1 MPYRDAAAPRASVGG
16 GPAKYTR
23 DRRLDRRHEPSDGI
37 RGMSQ
42 IATENKMQLGQ
53 LLLARGI
60 VSAEQIDKALAEQ
73 QDKGH
78 RKLLGELLV
87 EMNYCTE
94 NQIAS
99 ALAEV
104 YGVPYAQ
111 VGPKICDVK
120 AIEIL
125 PRDFLEEHI
134 VLPLFKVYDV
144 LTVAVNEPTNVF
156 LMDEIERI
164 SGCKVQVVCATA
176 KDIKATLQ
184 TYLPAA
190 NVFVIDDIIDDEGLE
205 DFTLIENITQD
216 ISNLAE
222 IAGQSPVVKLV
233 NYLLYNAVR
242 ENASDIHIEPDDK
255 KLRVRYRVDGKM
267 YEKIRPPFQMHPAIV
282 SRVKIMAEL
291 DIAQRRLPQ
300 DGGIHV
306 MVEGRPIDLR
316 VSIMP
321 GSFGEKVVIRVIDP
335 HKVLFNFESLGFTYE
350 NLQLFRKV
358 IQAPNG
364 IVLVTGPTGSGKNT
378 TLYAA
383 LAELNSEEVN
393 ICTVEDPV
401 ECNMAGINQFQ
412 VNQKAGFEF
421 STALRSLLRQDPD
434 IIMVGEIRDEA
445 TANIAV
451 QAALTGH
458 LVLSTLHTND
468 APGAVTRLLDLGV
481 APYLVSASL
490 IAVLAQRLV
499 RKICSNCKSEYEPSS
514 SIRKI
519 VEGAGGESV
528 KFFRGVGC
536 KKCRNTGS
544 AGRIAIHE
552 LFVPNEEIME
562 MISERVGLKKLRN
575 AALKNGMIPL
585 QADGIEKVKAGI
597 VSVEEV
603 LRTTQAEE

>member
-1 MPYRDAAAPRASVGG
+1 LRDKQGLQ
-16 GPAKYTR
+16 TR
-23 DRRLDRRHEPSDGI
+23 HWKDA
-37 RGMSQ
+37 MAQ
-42 IATENKMQLGQ
+42 IAVQNKMQLGQ
-53 LLLARGI
+53 LLIARN
-60 VSAEQIDKALAEQ
+60 VVTAEQIEQALQEQ
-73 QDKGH
+73 SEKGH

-87 EMNYCTE
+87 EMGYCTE

-99 ALAEV
+99 ALAEA

-111 VGPKICDVK
+111 VTPKICDPK
-120 AIEIL
+120 AVELL
-125 PRDFLEEHI
+125 PREFLEEYI

-144 LTVAVNEPTNVF
+144 LTIAVSEPTNVF
-156 LMDEIERI
+156 LIDEIERI
-164 SGCKVQVVCATA
+164 TGCKVQVVCSTA

-190 NVFVIDDIIDDEGLE
+190 NVFVIDDIIDEDGLE
-205 DFTLIENITQD
+205 EFTLIESITQD
-216 ISNLAE
+216 IGNLE
-222 IAGQSPVVKLV
+222 EVAGQSPVVKLV

-255 KLRVRYRVDGKM
+255 KLRVRYRVDGRL
-267 YEKIRPPFQMHPAIV
+267 YEKMRPPHQMHPAIV
-282 SRVKIMAEL
+282 SRIKIMAEL

-306 MVEGRPIDLR
+306 LVEGRPIDLR
-316 VSIMP
+316 VSVMP
-321 GSFGEKVVIRVIDP
+321 GNFGEKVVIRVIDP
-335 HKVLFNFESLGFTYE
+335 HKVLFNLESLGFTYD
-350 NLQLFRKV
+350 NLQRFRE
-358 IQAPNG
+358 IIHSPNG

-383 LAELNSEEVN
+383 LSELNSEEVN

-401 ECNMAGINQFQ
+401 ECNISGINQFQ
-412 VNQKAGFEF
+412 VSTSVGFQF

-434 IIMVGEIRDEA
+434 IIMVGEVRDET

-490 IAVLAQRLV
+490 IGVLAQRLV
-499 RKICSNCKSEYEPSS
+499 RKICSNCKTEYDPPA
-514 SIRKI
+514 SIKRI
-519 VEGAGGESV
+519 VESTCGEV
-528 KFFRGVGC
+528 PKFYRGVGC
-536 KKCRNTGS
+536 KKCRNTGY

-552 LFVPNEEIME
+552 LFVLDDGVAE
-562 MISERVGLKKLRN
+562 MLNERVSTKKLR
-575 AALKNGMIPL
+575 AKVLEDGMVPLKT
-585 QADGIEKVKAGI
+585 DGIEKVKAGI
-597 VSVEEV
+597 VSIEEV
-603 LRTTQAEE
+603 LRTT

>member
-1 MPYRDAAAPRASVGG
+1 VEFEKQD
-16 GPAKYTR
+16 
-23 DRRLDRRHEPSDGI
+23 
-37 RGMSQ
+37 MSQ
-42 IATENKMQLGQ
+42 IAVENKTQLGQ
-53 LLLARGI
+53 LLLERNI
-60 VSAEQIDKALAEQ
+60 VTAEQIERALTEQ
-73 QDKGH
+73 KEKGH

-87 EMNYCTE
+87 EMGYCTE

-99 ALAEV
+99 ALAKA

-111 VGPKICDVK
+111 VGPKICDPKVLEK
-120 AIEIL
+120 L

-134 VLPLFKVYDV
+134 VLPLFEVRGV
-144 LTVAVNEPTNVF
+144 LTAAVSEPANVF
-156 LMDEIERI
+156 LIDEIERM
-164 SGCKVQVVCATA
+164 SKCKVQIVCSTS
-176 KDIKATLQ
+176 KDINATLQ

-190 NVFVIDDIIDDEGLE
+190 NVFVIDDIIDDDGLE
-205 DFTLIENITQD
+205 DFSLIENITQD
-216 ISNLAE
+216 IGNIEE

-255 KLRVRYRVDGKM
+255 KLRVRYRVDGKL
-267 YEKIRPPFQMHPAIV
+267 YEKICLPHQMHAAIV
-282 SRVKIMAEL
+282 SRIKIMAEL

-306 MVEGRPIDLR
+306 LVEGRPIDLR
-316 VSIMP
+316 VSVMP
-321 GSFGEKVVIRVIDP
+321 GNFGEKVVVRVIDP
-335 HKVLFNFESLGFTYE
+335 QKVLFNLESLGFTYE
-350 NLQLFRKV
+350 NLKLFRKV

-383 LAELNSEEVN
+383 LSELNNEDVN

-401 ECNMAGINQFQ
+401 ECNITGINQFQ
-412 VNQKAGFEF
+412 VNQAAGFEF

-434 IIMVGEIRDEA
+434 IIMVGEIRDHT

-468 APGAVTRLLDLGV
+468 APGAVTRLLDLDI

-490 IAVLAQRLV
+490 IAILAQRLV
-499 RKICSNCKSEYEPSS
+499 RKICPNCKTEYEPPS
-514 SIRKI
+514 SIRKV
-519 VEGAGGESV
+519 VEKAGG
-528 KFFRGVGC
+528 KFDGFCRGVGC
-536 KKCRNTGS
+536 KKCRNTGF

-562 MISERVGLKKLRN
+562 MISDQTSLKKLR
-575 AALKNGMIPL
+575 AKGLEGGMVSL
-585 QADGIEKVKAGI
+585 QSDGIEKVRAGI
-597 VSVEEV
+597 ISIEEV
-603 LRTTQAEE
+603 LRTTQAEV

>member
-1 MPYRDAAAPRASVGG
+1 MA
-16 GPAKYTR
+16 
-23 DRRLDRRHEPSDGI
+23 
-37 RGMSQ
+37 Q
-42 IATENKMQLGQ
+42 IAVQNKMQLGQ
-53 LLLARGI
+53 LLIARN
-60 VSAEQIDKALAEQ
+60 VVTAEQIEQALQEQ
-73 QDKGH
+73 SEKGH

-87 EMNYCTE
+87 EMGYCTE

-99 ALAEV
+99 ALAEA

-111 VGPKICDVK
+111 VTPKICDPK
-120 AIEIL
+120 AVELL
-125 PRDFLEEHI
+125 PREFLEEYI

-144 LTVAVNEPTNVF
+144 LTIAVSEPTNVF
-156 LMDEIERI
+156 LIDEIERI
-164 SGCKVQVVCATA
+164 TGCKVQVVCSTA

-190 NVFVIDDIIDDEGLE
+190 NVFVIDDIIDEDGLE
-205 DFTLIENITQD
+205 EFTLIESITQD
-216 ISNLAE
+216 IGNLE
-222 IAGQSPVVKLV
+222 EVAGQSPVVKLV

-255 KLRVRYRVDGKM
+255 KLRVRYRVDGRL
-267 YEKIRPPFQMHPAIV
+267 YEKMRPPHQMHPAIV
-282 SRVKIMAEL
+282 SRIKIMAEL

-306 MVEGRPIDLR
+306 LVEGRPIDLR
-316 VSIMP
+316 VSVMP
-321 GSFGEKVVIRVIDP
+321 GNFGEKVVIRVIDP
-335 HKVLFNFESLGFTYE
+335 HKVLFNLESLGFTYD
-350 NLQLFRKV
+350 NLQRFRE
-358 IQAPNG
+358 IIHSPNG

-383 LAELNSEEVN
+383 LSELNSEEVN

-401 ECNMAGINQFQ
+401 ECNISGINQFQ
-412 VNQKAGFEF
+412 VSTSVGFQF

-434 IIMVGEIRDEA
+434 IIMVGEVRDET

-490 IAVLAQRLV
+490 IGVLAQRLV
-499 RKICSNCKSEYEPSS
+499 RKICSNCKTEYDPPA
-514 SIRKI
+514 SIKRI
-519 VEGAGGESV
+519 VESTCGEV
-528 KFFRGVGC
+528 PKFYRGVGC
-536 KKCRNTGS
+536 KKCRNTGY

-552 LFVPNEEIME
+552 LFVLDDGVAE
-562 MISERVGLKKLRN
+562 MLNERVSTKKLR
-575 AALKNGMIPL
+575 AKVLEDGMVPLKT
-585 QADGIEKVKAGI
+585 DGIEKVKAGI
-597 VSVEEV
+597 VSIEEV
-603 LRTTQAEE
+603 LRTT

>member
-1 MPYRDAAAPRASVGG
+1 
-16 GPAKYTR
+16 
-23 DRRLDRRHEPSDGI
+23 
-37 RGMSQ
+37 MSQ
-42 IATENKMQLGQ
+42 IAVENKMQLGQ
-53 LLLARGI
+53 LLLARG
-60 VSAEQIDKALAEQ
+60 VVTAEQVEKALTEQ
-73 QDKGH
+73 KEKGH
-78 RKLLGELLV
+78 HKLLGELLV

-99 ALAEV
+99 ALAEA

-111 VGPKICDVK
+111 VSPKICDPK
-120 AIEIL
+120 TLEIL
-125 PRDFLEEHI
+125 PREFLEEHI
-134 VLPLFKVYDV
+134 VLPLFKVHDV
-144 LTVAVNEPTNVF
+144 LTVAVSEPTNVF

-164 SGCKVQVVCATA
+164 SGCRIQVVCSTV

-184 TYLPAA
+184 IHLPAA

-205 DFTLIENITQD
+205 DFTLIEKCTAD
-216 ISNLAE
+216 ISSLE
-222 IAGQSPVVKLV
+222 EMAGQSPVVRLV

-255 KLRVRYRVDGKM
+255 KLRVRYRVDGRL
-267 YEKIRPPFQMHPAIV
+267 YERICPPYQMHSAIV

-306 MVEGRPIDLR
+306 LLEGRPIDLR
-316 VSIMP
+316 VSVMP
-321 GSFGEKVVIRVIDP
+321 GNFGEKVVIRIIDP
-335 HKVLFNFESLGFTYE
+335 QKVLFNLESLGFTYE
-350 NLQLFRKV
+350 NLQLFRQV
-358 IQAPNG
+358 IQSPNG

-412 VNQKAGFEF
+412 VSENAGFKF

-468 APGAVTRLLDLGV
+468 APGAVTRLLDLNV

-499 RKICSNCKSEYEPSS
+499 RKICPNCKTEYKVP
-514 SIRKI
+514 
-519 VEGAGGESV
+519 ASV
-528 KFFRGVGC
+528 KRIIEELGGKVTKFYRGVGC
-536 KKCRNTGS
+536 KKCRNTGHV
-544 AGRIAIHE
+544 GRIAIHE
-552 LFVPNEEIME
+552 LFVPNEEITE
-562 MISERVGLKKLRN
+562 MINERASLKKLRHE
-575 AALKNGMIPL
+575 ALRNGMVPL
-585 QADGIEKVKAGI
+585 QLDGIEKVKAGI
-597 VSVEEV
+597 ISIEEV
-603 LRTTQAEE
+603 LRIAQAIDDKDSV

>member
-1 MPYRDAAAPRASVGG
+1 
-16 GPAKYTR
+16 
-23 DRRLDRRHEPSDGI
+23 
-37 RGMSQ
+37 MSQ
-42 IATENKMQLGQ
+42 IAVENKMQLGQ

-60 VSAEQIDKALAEQ
+60 VTAEQIEQALAEQ
-73 QDKGH
+73 KDKGH

-87 EMNYCTE
+87 EMGYCTE

-99 ALAEV
+99 ALAQG

-111 VGPKICDVK
+111 VTPKICDPKV
-120 AIEIL
+120 IEIL
-125 PRDFLEEHI
+125 PREFLEEYI
-134 VLPLFKVYDV
+134 VLPLFKVNNV
-144 LTVAVNEPTNVF
+144 LTIAVSEPTNVF
-156 LMDEIERI
+156 LIDEIERI
-164 SGCKVQVVCATA
+164 SGCKVQIVCSTS

-190 NVFVIDDIIDDEGLE
+190 NVFVIDDIIDEEGLE
-205 DFTLIENITQD
+205 EFALIENITQD
-216 ISNLAE
+216 IGNLEE

-255 KLRVRYRVDGKM
+255 KLRVRYRVDGRL
-267 YEKIRPPFQMHPAIV
+267 YEKMCPPYQMHSALV

-306 MVEGRPIDLR
+306 LVEGRPIDLR
-316 VSIMP
+316 VSVMP
-321 GSFGEKVVIRVIDP
+321 GNFGEKVVIRIIDP
-335 HKVLFNFESLGFTYE
+335 QKVLFSLESLGFVYE
-350 NLQLFRKV
+350 NLQLFRQV
-358 IQAPNG
+358 IQSPNG

-383 LAELNSEEVN
+383 LSELNSEEVN

-401 ECNMAGINQFQ
+401 ECNIAGINQFQ
-412 VNQKAGFEF
+412 VNQAAGFQF

-481 APYLVSASL
+481 APYLLSASL

-499 RKICSNCKSEYEPSS
+499 RKICPNCKTEYEPPV
-514 SIRKI
+514 SIKKVVEKDHGKI
-519 VEGAGGESV
+519 EN
-528 KFFRGVGC
+528 FYRGVGC
-536 KKCRNTGS
+536 KKCRNTGY
-544 AGRIAIHE
+544 AGRIAIQE

-562 MISERVGLKKLRN
+562 MINDRSSLKKLREKG
-575 AALKNGMIPL
+575 LQNGMISL
-585 QADGIEKVKAGI
+585 QSDGIEKVRAGI
-597 VSVEEV
+597 ISIEEV
-603 LRTTQAEE
+603 IRTTQAEL

>member
-1 MPYRDAAAPRASVGG
+1 
-16 GPAKYTR
+16 
-23 DRRLDRRHEPSDGI
+23 
-37 RGMSQ
+37 MSQ
-42 IATENKMQLGQ
+42 IAIENKTQLGQ
-53 LLLARGI
+53 LLLAHGI
-60 VSAEQIDKALAEQ
+60 VTPEQIEKALAEQ
-73 QDKGH
+73 QEKGH

-99 ALAEV
+99 ALAEA
-104 YGVPYAQ
+104 YSVPYAQ
-111 VGPKICDVK
+111 VGPKVCDVK
-120 AIEIL
+120 ALEIL
-125 PRDFLEEHI
+125 PREFLEEHI
-134 VLPLFKVYDV
+134 VLPLFKVYDT
-144 LTVAVNEPTNVF
+144 LTVAVSEPTNVF
-156 LMDEIERI
+156 LIDEIERI

-190 NVFVIDDIIDDEGLE
+190 NVFVIDDIIDDNGLE

-216 ISNLAE
+216 ITNLEE

-267 YEKIRPPFQMHPAIV
+267 YEKIRPPHQMHAAIV
-282 SRVKIMAEL
+282 SRIKIMAEL

-306 MVEGRPIDLR
+306 LVEGRPIDLR
-316 VSIMP
+316 VSVMP

-335 HKVLFNFESLGFTYE
+335 HKVLFNFESLGFTYD

-358 IQAPNG
+358 IQSPNG

-383 LAELNSEEVN
+383 LAELNSDEVN
-393 ICTVEDPV
+393 ICSVEDPV

-412 VNQKAGFEF
+412 VSEKAGFGF

-434 IIMVGEIRDEA
+434 IIMVGEIRDQD
-445 TANIAV
+445 TASIAV

-490 IAVLAQRLV
+490 IAALAQRLV
-499 RKICSNCKSEYEPSS
+499 RKICSNCKTEYEPSA

-519 VEGAGGESV
+519 VEESSGGDIV
-528 KFFRGVGC
+528 KFYRGVGC
-536 KKCRNTGS
+536 KKCRNTGY

-552 LFVPNEEIME
+552 LFVPDEEI
-562 MISERVGLKKLRN
+562 
-575 AALKNGMIPL
+575 AGMINDHASLKDIRNLALQKGMAPL
-585 QADGIEKVKAGI
+585 EADGIEKVKAGI

-603 LRTTQAEE
+603 LRIAQSDL

>member
-1 MPYRDAAAPRASVGG
+1 
-16 GPAKYTR
+16 
-23 DRRLDRRHEPSDGI
+23 
-37 RGMSQ
+37 MSQ
-42 IATENKMQLGQ
+42 IAVENKMQLGQ
-53 LLLARGI
+53 LLLARG
-60 VSAEQIDKALAEQ
+60 VVTAEQIDKALAEQ
-73 QDKGH
+73 KDKGH

-87 EMNYCTE
+87 EMGYCTE

-99 ALAEV
+99 ALAQG

-111 VGPKICDVK
+111 VTPKICDPKVV
-120 AIEIL
+120 EIL
-125 PRDFLEEHI
+125 PREFLEEYI
-134 VLPLFKVYDV
+134 ILPLFKVHNV
-144 LTVAVNEPTNVF
+144 LTVAVSEPTNVF
-156 LMDEIERI
+156 LIDEIERI
-164 SGCKVQVVCATA
+164 SGCKVQIVCSTT

-190 NVFVIDDIIDDEGLE
+190 NVFVIDDIIDEEGLE
-205 DFTLIENITQD
+205 EFALIENITQD
-216 ISNLAE
+216 ISNLEE

-255 KLRVRYRVDGKM
+255 KLRVRYRVDGRL
-267 YEKIRPPFQMHPAIV
+267 YEKMCPPYQMHSALV
-282 SRVKIMAEL
+282 SRIKIMAEL

-306 MVEGRPIDLR
+306 LVEGRPIDLR
-316 VSIMP
+316 VSVMP
-321 GSFGEKVVIRVIDP
+321 GNFGEKVVIRIIDP
-335 HKVLFNFESLGFTYE
+335 QKVLFSLESLGFVYE
-350 NLQLFRKV
+350 NLQLFRQV
-358 IQAPNG
+358 IQSPNG

-383 LAELNSEEVN
+383 LSELNSEEVN

-401 ECNMAGINQFQ
+401 ECNIPGINQFQ
-412 VNQKAGFEF
+412 VNQGAGFQF

-481 APYLVSASL
+481 APYLLSASL

-499 RKICSNCKSEYEPSS
+499 RKICPNCKTEYEPPA
-514 SIRKI
+514 SIRKV
-519 VEGAGGESV
+519 VEKDSGKVE
-528 KFFRGVGC
+528 KFYRGVGC
-536 KKCRNTGS
+536 KKCRNTGY
-544 AGRIAIHE
+544 AGRIAIQE
-552 LFVPNEEIME
+552 LFVPNEKIKE
-562 MISERVGLKKLRN
+562 MINDRTSLKKLREKG
-575 AALKNGMIPL
+575 LQNGMISL
-585 QADGIEKVKAGI
+585 QSDGIEKVKAGI
-597 VSVEEV
+597 ISIEEV
-603 LRTTQAEE
+603 LRTTQAEL

>member
-1 MPYRDAAAPRASVGG
+1 MTQVAV
-16 GPAKYTR
+16 
-23 DRRLDRRHEPSDGI
+23 
-37 RGMSQ
+37 
-42 IATENKMQLGQ
+42 ENKMQLGQ

-60 VSAEQIDKALAEQ
+60 VTAEQIEKALDEQ
-73 QDKGH
+73 KEKGH

-99 ALAEV
+99 ALAEA

-111 VGPKICDVK
+111 ISPKVCDAK
-120 AIEIL
+120 TLEIL
-125 PRDFLEEHI
+125 PREFLEEHI
-134 VLPLFKVYDV
+134 VLPLFKVNDV
-144 LTVAVNEPTNVF
+144 LTVAVSEPTNVF
-156 LMDEIERI
+156 LIDEIEHL
-164 SGCKVQVVCATA
+164 SDCKVQVVCATT

-190 NVFVIDDIIDDEGLE
+190 NVFVIDDIIDDKVLD
-205 DFTLIENITQD
+205 DFTLIENVAED
-216 ISNLAE
+216 IGNLQE
-222 IAGQSPVVKLV
+222 VAGQSPVVKLV

-255 KLRVRYRVDGKM
+255 RLRVRYRVDGRL
-267 YEKIRPPFQMHPAIV
+267 YEKMSPPHQMHSAIV
-282 SRVKIMAEL
+282 SRIKIMAEL

-306 MVEGRPIDLR
+306 LMESRPIDLR
-316 VSIMP
+316 VSVMP
-321 GSFGEKVVIRVIDP
+321 GNFGEKVVIRIIDP
-335 HKVLFNFESLGFTYE
+335 QRVLFNFESLGFTYE
-350 NLQLFRKV
+350 NLRRFREV
-358 IQAPNG
+358 IHAPNG

-383 LAELNSEEVN
+383 LAGLNSEEVN

-401 ECNMAGINQFQ
+401 ECNMAGMNQFQ
-412 VNQKAGFEF
+412 VNESAGLQF

-434 IIMVGEIRDEA
+434 IIMIGEIRDKT

-499 RKICSNCKSEYEPSS
+499 RKICPNCKTEYEPPA
-514 SIRKI
+514 SIKKA
-519 VEGAGGESV
+519 VEDLNGEV
-528 KFFRGVGC
+528 EKFYRGVGC
-536 KKCRNTGS
+536 RKCRNTGY

-562 MISERVGLKKLRN
+562 MINERGSLKKLRN
-575 AALKNGMIPL
+575 KAIKSGMAPL
-585 QADGIEKVKAGI
+585 TLDGIEKVKAGI
-597 VSVEEV
+597 VSIEEV
-603 LRTTQAEE
+603 LRAVPASDN

>member
-1 MPYRDAAAPRASVGG
+1 
-16 GPAKYTR
+16 
-23 DRRLDRRHEPSDGI
+23 
-37 RGMSQ
+37 MSQ
-42 IATENKMQLGQ
+42 IAIENKMQLGQ
-53 LLLARGI
+53 LLLARG
-60 VSAEQIDKALAEQ
+60 VVTAEQIEQALAEQ
-73 QDKGH
+73 KDKGH

-87 EMNYCTE
+87 EMGFCTE

-99 ALAEV
+99 ALAQG

-111 VGPKICDVK
+111 VTPKICDPKV
-120 AIEIL
+120 IEIL
-125 PRDFLEEHI
+125 PREFLEEYI
-134 VLPLFKVYDV
+134 VLPLFKVNNV
-144 LTVAVNEPTNVF
+144 LTIAVSEPTNVF
-156 LMDEIERI
+156 LIDEIERI
-164 SGCKVQVVCATA
+164 SGCKVQIVCSTS

-190 NVFVIDDIIDDEGLE
+190 NVFVIDDIIDEEGLE
-205 DFTLIENITQD
+205 DFALIENITQD
-216 ISNLAE
+216 ISNLEE

-255 KLRVRYRVDGKM
+255 KLRVRYRVDGRL
-267 YEKIRPPFQMHPAIV
+267 YEKICPPYQMHSAIV

-306 MVEGRPIDLR
+306 LVEGRPIDLR
-316 VSIMP
+316 VSVMP
-321 GSFGEKVVIRVIDP
+321 GNFGEKVVIRIIDP
-335 HKVLFNFESLGFTYE
+335 QKVLFSLESLGFVYE
-350 NLQLFRKV
+350 NLQLFRQV
-358 IQAPNG
+358 IQSPNG

-383 LAELNSEEVN
+383 LTELNSEEVN

-401 ECNMAGINQFQ
+401 ECNITGINQFQ
-412 VNQKAGFEF
+412 VNQAAGFQF

-481 APYLVSASL
+481 APYLLSASL

-499 RKICSNCKSEYEPSS
+499 RKICPNCKTEYEPPVG
-514 SIRKI
+514 IKKVAEKEHDQI
-519 VEGAGGESV
+519 ETYY
-528 KFFRGVGC
+528 RGVGC
-536 KKCRNTGS
+536 KKCRNTGYS
-544 AGRIAIHE
+544 GRIAIQE
-552 LFVPNEEIME
+552 LFVPSDDIKE
-562 MISERVGLKKLRN
+562 MINDRSSLKKLR
-575 AALKNGMIPL
+575 AKALKNGMISL
-585 QADGIEKVKAGI
+585 QSDGIEKVKAGI
-597 VSVEEV
+597 ISIEEV
-603 LRTTQAEE
+603 LRTTQAEI